1 LIDRQATQQHLIFGP
16 VRNSVNA
23 LMIDRAKPRT
33 VNWRRDTG
41 KIRAGSSRQ
50 AHAWDPRMAQG
61 FDYVIVGGGSAGC
74 VLAARLSE
82 DPAAR
87 VCLIEAGGKDTNPLI
102 HMPVG
107 FAKMTT
113 GPLTWGLTTTPQRH
127 ANNRE
132 IAYAQ
137 AKVLGGGS
145 SINAEIF
152 TRGHPSDYDRW
163 VTEGATGWGAKD
175 VQKYFLRSEGNTI
188 LSGALHGTNGP
199 LGVSN
204 IPDPQSITRAFVQSC
219 QERGIPYNADFNG
232 AVQEGAGI
240 YQTTTKDYRRCS
252 TVVGYLRPALSR
264 PNLTLITGALVQ
276 SLVFAGTRAVGVR
289 YALGSA
295 QHDVHADSEVIVTSG
310 AIGSPKLLL
319 LSGVG
324 PAKDLS
330 ALGIK
335 VAHDLPGV
343 GQNLTDHF
351 GIDIVAELKGH
362 DSLDKYNKL
371 HWAIWAG
378 IEYALFKSGPI
389 TSNVVEGGA
398 FWYADRDAACPD
410 LQFHFLAGAGA
421 EAGVPSVPKGSSG
434 ITLNSYTLRPKSRGS
449 VTLRSSDPRDLP
461 LVDPNFLAE
470 PDDLRISVEGVKLS
484 REIFSQPSLQKSV
497 RMIRFPD
504 DTVSSQ
510 ADYEAYARQY
520 GRTSY
525 HPVSSCRM
533 GQDDMAVVDPSLRVR
548 GLDGLRICDSSVMP
562 SLIGSNTNAATV
574 MIGEK
579 AADLIRGNR

>member
-1 LIDRQATQQHLIFGP
+1 
-16 VRNSVNA
+16 
-23 LMIDRAKPRT
+23 
-33 VNWRRDTG
+33 
-41 KIRAGSSRQ
+41 
-50 AHAWDPRMAQG
+50 MAEQG

-82 DPAAR
+82 NPAAR

-113 GPLTWGLTTTPQRH
+113 GPLTWGLTTVPQRH

-163 VTEGATGWGAKD
+163 VTEGAEGWGAKD
-175 VQKYFLRSEGNTI
+175 VLKYFLRSEGNTI
-188 LSGALHGTNGP
+188 LSGALHGTDGP

-204 IPDPQSITRAFVQSC
+204 LPDPNPLSRAFVQSC
-219 QERGIPYNADFNG
+219 QERGIPYNPDFNG
-232 AVQEGAGI
+232 EKQEGAGF
-240 YQTTTKDYRRCS
+240 YQTTIKNNRRCS
-252 TVVGYLRPALSR
+252 AAVGYLRPALGR
-264 PNLTLITGALVQ
+264 TNLTLVTRALVHRVIFQ
-276 SLVFAGTRAVGVR
+276 GKRATGVEYSVGGVLQIVR
-289 YALGSA
+289 
-295 QHDVHADSEVIVTSG
+295 ADSEVIITSG
-310 AIGSPKLLL
+310 AIGSPKLMM

-324 PAKDLS
+324 PAAEL
-330 ALGIK
+330 ARHGIK
-335 VAHDLPGV
+335 VVHDLPGV

-351 GIDIVAELKGH
+351 GIDIVAEINGH
-362 DSLDKYNKL
+362 DSLDKYNKPL
-371 HWAIWAG
+371 WALWAG
-378 IEYALFKSGPI
+378 IEYALFNSGPV

-398 FWYADRDAACPD
+398 FWYADTSAPSPD

-434 ITLNSYTLRPKSRGS
+434 VTLNSYTLRPKSRGS
-449 VTLRSSDPRDLP
+449 VTLRSSDPAALP
-461 LVDPNFLAE
+461 LIDPNFLSE
-470 PDDLRISVEGVKLS
+470 PDDLRISTEGVKLS
-484 REIFSQPSLQKSV
+484 CEIFRQASLQKYI
-497 RMIRFPD
+497 RAIRFPD
-504 DTVSSQ
+504 ENVRTQ
-510 ADYEAYARQY
+510 AEFEAYARQY

-525 HPVSSCRM
+525 HPVSTCRM
-533 GQDDMAVVDPSLRVR
+533 GQDDRAVVDPQLRVR

-562 SLIGSNTNAATV
+562 SLIGSNTNAPTI

-579 AADLIRGNR
+579 AADLIRGNQ